1 MSISKTK
8 QSFKRNEEFLKNEQH
23 HAHIINKEERPD
35 RVESVRVIEHTKH
48 KEIAK
53 EMRHGE

>member
-8 QSFKRNEEFLKNEQH
+8 QSVKRNEEFLKNEQH
-23 HAHIINKEERPD
+23 HAHIKEERPD
-35 RVESVRVIEHTKH
+35 RVEPVRVIEHTKH
-48 KEIAK
+48 KEIVK